1 MQRRR
6 SISRSG
12 PGRARPNGVFA
23 RKGLHMKRTR
33 LRHLPA
39 EPKEG
44 RLPDETAEAVTPPE
58 PPKPTP
64 SVHVDVDLGS
74 DATELTESEWSAFVG
89 LD

>member
-1 MQRRR
+1 
-6 SISRSG
+6 
-12 PGRARPNGVFA
+12 
-23 RKGLHMKRTR
+23 MKRTR

-39 EPKEG
+39 VPKER
-44 RLPDETAEAVTPPE
+44 RLPDETAEAATPP
-58 PPKPTP
+58 PTP

>member
-1 MQRRR
+1 
-6 SISRSG
+6 
-12 PGRARPNGVFA
+12 
-23 RKGLHMKRTR
+23 MKRTR

-39 EPKEG
+39 EPKPAL
-44 RLPDETAEAVTPPE
+44 LPGETAAVVTPP
-58 PPKPTP
+58 PAP